1 MRVRK
6 IQMTEQAQTE
16 HSNARPASAANE
28 GAISAEA
35 AMGKPSGAGLARLSV
50 ASDKLAK
57 APRRQGSESAL
68 YQLAA
73 DLMSSPSI
81 TARTTEP
88 VSSVARLMLESGISG
103 VPVLDAGGRPVGM
116 VSDGD
121 LLGRRGEGRRS
132 PWLEMLAKRS
142 PPPEN
147 ALERPVG
154 EVMSAP
160 LITISL
166 KASVREIAETFQAHR
181 IKRLPVLDGEGLV
194 GVVTREDLLCLVESL
209 PAAPPVRPEDGGG
222 LLGFLESLI
231 GGASLRGTLERPTA
245 PAQAPK
251 GEKNTAPNALS
262 AEAFRDA
269 VRACK
274 AESRDDRQAL
284 KREAQLERQRQINE
298 LLGQHVRDAQWSGM
312 VDRAKLAASSGEQEF
327 MMLRFPS
334 DLCSDGGRKIDV
346 AEEGWEGTLR
356 GLAAELYSRWRTEL
370 KPQGFGL
377 SARIVSYEDGI
388 IGDIGLFL
396 TWKGD

>member
-222 LLGFLESLI
+222 LLSFLESLI
-231 GGASLRGTLERPTA
+231 GGASLRGTLDRHIE
-245 PAQAPK
+245 PAQAPQQAPQ
-251 GEKNTAPNALS
+251 GEKDTAPSALS
-262 AEAFRDA
+262 AEAIRDA

-274 AESRDDRQAL
+274 AESQDDRQAL
-284 KREAQLERQRQINE
+284 KREAQLERQRQIKE
-298 LLGQHVRDAQWSGM
+298 FLDQHVSDSQWSAM
-312 VDRAKLAASSGEQEF
+312 LDRAKLAASSGEQEF

-377 SARIVSYEDGI
+377 SARIVS
-388 IGDIGLFL
+388 
-396 TWKGD
+396 

>member
-1 MRVRK
+1 
-6 IQMTEQAQTE
+6 MTEHAQTKP
-16 HSNARPASAANE
+16 SYARPASDASERAASIST
-28 GAISAEA
+28 GAAL
-35 AMGKPSGAGLARLSV
+35 GKPPDPVPLDQPIKGL
-50 ASDKLAK
+50 
-57 APRRQGSESAL
+57 RRQRSASAL
-68 YQLAA
+68 HQKAA
-73 DLMSSPSI
+73 DLMSSPAI
-81 TARTTEP
+81 TARTTDP
-88 VSSVARLMLESGISG
+88 VFSAARLMLESGISG

-121 LLGRRGEGRRS
+121 LLGRRAEDRPS
-132 PWLEMLAKRS
+132 PWLEMLAKQS
-142 PPPEN
+142 PPPES
-147 ALERPVG
+147 ALVRPVG

-166 KASVREIAETFQAHR
+166 NASVRDIAETFQAHR

-194 GVVTREDLLCLVESL
+194 GVVSRADLLCLIESL
-209 PAAPPVRPEDGGG
+209 PAARPVRPEEGAG

-231 GGASLRGTLERPTA
+231 GGASLRGAVARPT
-245 PAQAPK
+245 PSAQAPT
-251 GEKNTAPNALS
+251 GEQDAAPGALS
-262 AEAFRDA
+262 AKAFRDA

-274 AESRDDRQAL
+274 AESQDDRQARE
-284 KREAQLERQRQINE
+284 REAQLERQRQVKE
-298 LLGQHVRDAQWSGM
+298 FLDQHVSDSQWSEM
-312 VDRAKLAASSGEQEF
+312 LNRAKLAASAGEQEF

-356 GLAAELYSRWRTEL
+356 GAAAEFYSRWRTEL

-377 SARIVSYEDGI
+377 SGRIVSYEAGI

>member
-1 MRVRK
+1 
-6 IQMTEQAQTE
+6 
-16 HSNARPASAANE
+16 
-28 GAISAEA
+28 
-35 AMGKPSGAGLARLSV
+35 
-50 ASDKLAK
+50 
-57 APRRQGSESAL
+57 
-68 YQLAA
+68 
-73 DLMSSPSI
+73 
-81 TARTTEP
+81 
-88 VSSVARLMLESGISG
+88 
-103 VPVLDAGGRPVGM
+103 M

-132 PWLEMLAKRS
+132 PWLEMLAKQS
-142 PPPEN
+142 PPLKN

-160 LITISL
+160 LITVSP
-166 KASVREIAETFQAHR
+166 KASVRDIAETFQAHR

-194 GVVTREDLLCLVESL
+194 GVVSRADLLCLVESL
-209 PAAPPVRPEDGGG
+209 PSAPPVRPDNGGG
-222 LLGFLESLI
+222 LLGFLESMI
-231 GGASLRGTLERPTA
+231 GGASLRGVLERPTE
-245 PAQAPK
+245 PAQAPQE
-251 GEKNTAPNALS
+251 EKDAAPSALS

-274 AESRDDRQAL
+274 AESLDQRQAI
-284 KREAQLERQRQINE
+284 KREAQLERQRQIKA
-298 LLGQHVRDAQWSGM
+298 LLEQHVSDAQWSEM
-312 VDRAKLAASSGEQEF
+312 LDKAKLAARSGEQEF

-356 GLAAELYSRWRTEL
+356 GEAAELYSRWRTEL
-370 KPQGFGL
+370 KPRGFGL